1 VTDVPSLLRDLR
13 SGAVPAS
20 ISVAELA
27 RPLPAIAADLAV
39 ADVERMFRD
48 ESVTCLGVV
57 SRGEPGRP
65 GLLTRARFAAEM
77 SGRLGYGRAV
87 LTRRPVHEI
96 ADWEP
101 LVLAPDVSVLEGAL
115 RAMGRPEERRFDDVV
130 VRSDVWSSLET
141 AALVRSLAGA
151 LAEQGTR
158 DAVTGLVNRHSIVH
172 TLTAWAASLA
182 GSQRRLVVVLLDVNG
197 FAAVNA
203 AHGLSTGDAVLRELG
218 RRVTA
223 AVPQGC
229 VVGRSGDD
237 ELLTVALLPATSDE
251 SAREYGE
258 VLRRRLA
265 AAVDAPAHSL
275 PWPSVRTSTAV
286 SRPGWADAE
295 LLLQEVHRT
304 LALVGV

>member
-1 VTDVPSLLRDLR
+1 M
-13 SGAVPAS
+13 A
-20 ISVAELA
+20 
-27 RPLPAIAADLAV
+27 
-39 ADVERMFRD
+39 
-48 ESVTCLGVV
+48 
-57 SRGEPGRP
+57 
-65 GLLTRARFAAEM
+65 
-77 SGRLGYGRAV
+77 
-87 LTRRPVHEI
+87 
-96 ADWEP
+96 
-101 LVLAPDVSVLEGAL
+101 
-115 RAMGRPEERRFDDVV
+115 RPEERRFDDVV
-130 VRSDVWSSLET
+130 VASDVWASLET

-172 TLTAWAASLA
+172 TLTTWAASLA

-203 AHGLSTGDAVLRELG
+203 AHGLGAGDAVLRELG

-258 VLRRRLA
+258 VLRRRVA

-304 LALVGV
+304 LTLVGV